1 MCVLSGN
8 KPVQCTCGH
17 TVSSGFVCEETIT
30 VMYHGKP
37 KTIIYTYCSEE
48 CAATTMREALD
59 SYVDLEETQISLYL
73 YFYPCAL
80 VSFTVWVSKR
90 PATPRD
96 GS

>member
-59 SYVDLEETQISLYL
+59 SYVDLEETQIKSEDDFLWEK
-73 YFYPCAL
+73 ADEE
-80 VSFTVWVSKR
+80 
-90 PATPRD
+90 RD
-96 GS
+96 SAV